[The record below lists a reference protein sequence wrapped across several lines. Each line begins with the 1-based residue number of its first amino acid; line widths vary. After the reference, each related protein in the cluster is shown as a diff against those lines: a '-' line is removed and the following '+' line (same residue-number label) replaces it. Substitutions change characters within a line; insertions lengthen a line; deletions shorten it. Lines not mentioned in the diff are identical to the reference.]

1 MPTQVHTHWRARTRG
16 QEREPGKF
24 ARFSL
29 CFELFMSSVRFRA
42 CATGAGAA
50 AWHCVFTSGARAER
64 DALMSFTE
72 RFWKVFDREIRIGTS
87 VYVT

>member
-1 MPTQVHTHWRARTRG
+1 MQRGTARAR
-16 QEREPGKF
+16 
-24 ARFSL
+24 AR
-29 CFELFMSSVRFRA
+29 VYKR
-42 CATGAGAA
+42 
-50 AWHCVFTSGARAER
+50 GARAQW